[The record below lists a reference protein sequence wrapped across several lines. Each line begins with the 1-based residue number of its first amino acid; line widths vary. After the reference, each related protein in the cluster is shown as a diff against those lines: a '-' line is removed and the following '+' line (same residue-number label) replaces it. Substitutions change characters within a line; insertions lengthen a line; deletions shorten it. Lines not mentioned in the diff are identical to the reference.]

1 MTPALHCTMHN
12 YGPFLKQ
19 RRPWQFCSFR
29 RNNHFHFSI
38 NIFQNSFFRELFA
51 LVLCIVQRVSNIL
64 KYTGCLKKNFLLSK
78 LARANFTVDN
88 EKSIEKGDN
97 GTVVAYPALRQT
109 CNPPGFGF
117 CSLFGRLVW

>member
-38 NIFQNSFFRELFA
+38 NSFQNSFFLKAF
-51 LVLCIVQRVSNIL
+51 CIGFMHCATRVQYSKIYRVSQ
-64 KYTGCLKKNFLLSK
+64 KNFLLSK

-117 CSLFGRLVW
+117 CSLFGRSG

>member
-1 MTPALHCTMHN
+1 MHRITTFFIFSSSV
-12 YGPFLKQ
+12 GSELK
-19 RRPWQFCSFR
+19 
-29 RNNHFHFSI
+29 
-38 NIFQNSFFRELFA
+38 NILLLIMSTIYTNIYNIYKYLQYIQIST
-51 LVLCIVQRVSNIL
+51 IYRVSQ
-64 KYTGCLKKNFLLSK
+64 KNFLLSK

-117 CSLFGRLVW
+117 CSLFGRLG